1 MSGLSE
7 VSILIGQ
14 SAADIEMAREVFTT
28 ETRRF
33 VEGILEAARRAR
45 SDPWVSGR
53 VRVDLPREIETESKA
68 AAYFSSQ
75 FALARAELQFRRRT
89 RFVVVAEVPFGI
101 SFDEGANTFS
111 WQIGLVPAARYV
123 RLDDYIWRH
132 WRATITQ
139 PELPGTV
146 HQEKANT
153 IRFVARPV
161 AKDLTSAA
169 AFADVKTV
177 LEFLLS
183 ADAALAE
190 SVGVDLMS
198 EEENP

>member
-7 VSILIGQ
+7 VSVLIGQ
-14 SAADIEMAREVFTT
+14 SAADIEMAREIFTT

-45 SDPWVSGR
+45 SDPWTSGR
-53 VRVDLPREIETESKA
+53 VRVDLPREIETESKT

-75 FALARAELQFRRRT
+75 FALARAELQFKKRT
-89 RFVVVAEVPFGI
+89 KFVVIAEVPFGFA
-101 SFDEGANTFS
+101 FDEATGTFS
-111 WQIGLVPAARYV
+111 WQVSLVPAARYV
-123 RLDDYIWRH
+123 RLDDYLWRH
-132 WRATITQ
+132 WRATGGQ
-139 PELPGTV
+139 SGLAGTV

-161 AKDLTSAA
+161 AKDLTSEV
-169 AFADVKTV
+169 AFADVKAV

-183 ADAALAE
+183 ADAVLAE
-190 SVGVDLMS
+190 SVGVDLMP
-198 EEENP
+198 EEENA